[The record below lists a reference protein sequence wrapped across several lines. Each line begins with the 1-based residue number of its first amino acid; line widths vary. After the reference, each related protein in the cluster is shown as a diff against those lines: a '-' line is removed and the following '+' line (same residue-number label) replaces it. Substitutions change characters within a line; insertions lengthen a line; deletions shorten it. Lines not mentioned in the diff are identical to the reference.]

1 MIGVKVLVVMM
12 LEEFPVA
19 EGSGK
24 IDMHSLVK
32 YVLPEGSLNI
42 LYGGPK
48 ESDDSGRIC

>member
-1 MIGVKVLVVMM
+1 MLVMM
-12 LEEFPVA
+12 LKELPVA

-42 LYGGPK
+42 TPQ
-48 ESDDSGRIC
+48 RI